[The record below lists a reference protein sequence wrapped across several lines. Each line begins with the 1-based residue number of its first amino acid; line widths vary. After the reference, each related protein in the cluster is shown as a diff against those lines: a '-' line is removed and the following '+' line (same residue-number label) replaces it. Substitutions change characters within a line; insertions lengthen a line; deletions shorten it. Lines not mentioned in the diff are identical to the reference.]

1 MRRHESHV
9 DSDGGIN
16 NRRPARGEV
25 AEMEALLRLS
35 GRELDDLFRR
45 SDAGAQPDGRAEGLF
60 LLAPGTPGAP
70 VLAGLLGLAWRGKT
84 FDAGSGTMV
93 NRVLPIGIEAVKA
106 LVREEPSRLD
116 RKPCH
121 VLDYSRTSL
130 IAGGVRDEIREVAP
144 GLYLGLVY
152 WMGLRVGRFALCLT
166 RATDKR

>member
-1 MRRHESHV
+1 MNTV
-9 DSDGGIN
+9 WL
-16 NRRPARGEV
+16 
-25 AEMEALLRLS
+25 ALE
-35 GRELDDLFRR
+35 G
-45 SDAGAQPDGRAEGLF
+45 AGNVL
-60 LLAPGTPGAP
+60 
-70 VLAGLLGLAWRGKT
+70 LAGLVLGAGLPAIFAMGIRALSW
-84 FDAGSGTMV
+84 GSGTMV

-106 LVREEPSRLD
+106 RVREEPSRLD